1 VTLVGAGGVGKTRC
15 ALQVGANVLDDFADG
30 VWYAELA
37 TASDPSAVPNIL
49 VAVFEIQESLQR
61 PMLDTL
67 VAHLENKNLL
77 IVLDNCEHVVAEAS
91 KATAAILR
99 AAPKVNILATSRE
112 PLGLRGEAV
121 YRLPSLSVPATPDFS
136 AEDALAHGAIALFDA
151 RARAVNSHFAITDEN
166 APVVAEVC
174 RRLDGIPLAIELA
187 AARVKVITPKQLA
200 QKLGERFRL
209 LIGGDRSVAN
219 RPCAPRSI
227 GATVTTKT
235 YRTARGWRWRNR
247 SRRMYAP
254 RSAGRLQRAARPLP
268 VSGWPRRSV
277 ASWCLSR
284 RSKLVVGSKP
294 HKRRSMPEHHPPW
307 SRISFSPKL
316 VWPQPSCNRT
326 WPSWLHNGP
335 LPYSRS

>member
-1 VTLVGAGGVGKTRC
+1 MTLVGAGGVGKTRC

-112 PLGLRGEAV
+112 PLGVRGEAV

-151 RARAVNSHFAITDEN
+151 RARAVNSHFAITDETPQSSPKC
-166 APVVAEVC
+166 AGGWTAYRSPSSL
-174 RRLDGIPLAIELA
+174 RRLA
-187 AARVKVITPKQLA
+187 
-200 QKLGERFRL
+200 
-209 LIGGDRSVAN
+209 
-219 RPCAPRSI
+219 
-227 GATVTTKT
+227 
-235 YRTARGWRWRNR
+235 
-247 SRRMYAP
+247 SR
-254 RSAGRLQRAARPLP
+254 
-268 VSGWPRRSV
+268 
-277 ASWCLSR
+277 
-284 RSKLVVGSKP
+284 
-294 HKRRSMPEHHPPW
+294 
-307 SRISFSPKL
+307 
-316 VWPQPSCNRT
+316 
-326 WPSWLHNGP
+326 
-335 LPYSRS
+335 